1 MNWSWN
7 IGSYGGIRVRVH
19 WTLVVLLALVG
30 FSEWRFAGTPV
41 AAFAGVA
48 LLVAVFGCVLL
59 HEFGHALAARRYGI
73 GTRSI
78 TLLPIGGIAALERL
92 PSAPRH
98 ELVVALA
105 GPAVNVVLAAVF
117 GLALLVAP
125 AAVAPFCVSLLWIN
139 VSLVVFNLLP
149 AFPMDGGRVFRAA
162 LASRMETV
170 RATRIA
176 VGVGKVLAAGFVVAA
191 IALGHP
197 ILMLIAVVVWVQGGA
212 ELRYVEQRARPRAVA
227 LSPHDT
233 LSKPLSI
240 FATTGQSE
248 FPVLDRMRLVGVLR
262 REQLSLAF
270 ARFGPEMTVGGVM
283 ERIREAHPAVGS
295 VGSC

>member
-1 MNWSWN
+1 MNWSWKVGN
-7 IGSYGGIRVRVH
+7 YRGIRVRVH
-19 WTLVVLLALVG
+19 WTLLALLALVG
-30 FSEWRFAGTPV
+30 FSEWRFAGTAV
-41 AAFAGVA
+41 AAVAGVA
-48 LLVAVFGCVLL
+48 LLVGVFGCVLF

-92 PSAPRH
+92 PSTPGQ

-105 GPAVNVVLAAVF
+105 GPAVNVVLAALF
-117 GLALLVAP
+117 GLALPVIP

-139 VSLVVFNLLP
+139 VSLAVFNLLP
-149 AFPMDGGRVFRAA
+149 AFPMDGGRVLRAA
-162 LASRMETV
+162 LASRMGME

-176 VGVGKVLAAGFVVAA
+176 VVVGKVLAVGFVVAA

-197 ILMLIAVVVWVQGGA
+197 ILMLIAFVVWVQGGA
-212 ELRYVEQRARPRAVA
+212 ELRFIEQSARQRSVA

-248 FPVLDRMRLVGVLR
+248 FPVLDRMRLVGVLK

-283 ERIREAHPAVGS
+283 ERIREIQP
-295 VGSC
+295 